1 MIEMYAIFA
10 VTLLLAGAVIGFL
23 VVISLGIHREESA
36 LTVTTP
42 TSDRLT
48 GGVRAVNGMT
58 SRTPGVLPEV
68 RLQRLHRQEHLPVE
82 DGSEAAA

>member
-1 MIEMYAIFA
+1 MIEVYAIFA
-10 VTLLLAGAVIGFL
+10 VTLLLAGIVIGFL

-42 TSDRLT
+42 TRDRLA
-48 GGVRAVNGMT
+48 GGVRAINGMT

-68 RLQRLHRQEHLPVE
+68 RVHRLHRQEFRPAE